1 MQKGRVLVVG
11 SKGMLGYAVTAD
23 LEHAGYTVRSVSR
36 ADFDIARDP
45 FDRFVPLTE
54 DVDIVV
60 NCAGVIKPQIA
71 TMSIEDVLRVNTV
84 FPRNL
89 GLLCKDRIRCYHVTT
104 DCVYSGRKGDY
115 TEADFFDAED
125 VYGMSKNGGDTSD
138 AMTLRTSI
146 IGEESGQQRSL
157 LSWAISQSGKEVNGF
172 TNHRWNGVTT
182 THLSEVI
189 RTIDEQG
196 LFAPGVFHIH
206 SPEVVTKFELVQL
219 MSDVYGLDLRIK
231 PQEAAEASDRSL
243 ASVHPLSGMVA
254 TKTIRTQLE
263 EMKRFFS
270 QAI

>member
-1 MQKGRVLVVG
+1 MQKRRALVVG
-11 SKGMLGYAVTAD
+11 SKGMLGYAVAAD
-23 LEHAGYTVRSVSR
+23 LERAGYSVKSISR

-45 FDRFVPLTE
+45 FERFVPLID
-54 DVDIVV
+54 DVDMVV

-89 GLLCKDRIRCYHVTT
+89 GLLCKDRIHCYHVTT
-104 DCVYSGRKGDY
+104 DCVYSGRKGNY
-115 TEADFFDAED
+115 SETDFFDAED

-157 LSWAISQSGKEVNGF
+157 LSWAMSQHSKEVNGF

-189 RTIDEQG
+189 RAIEEQDLYQRG
-196 LFAPGVFHIH
+196 IFHIH

-219 MSDVYGLDLRIK
+219 MSDVYELDLRIN

-243 ASVHPLSGMVA
+243 ASVHSLSGKVA
-254 TKTIRTQLE
+254 TKSIRTQLE
-263 EMKRFFS
+263 EMKQFFS
-270 QAI
+270 PR

>member
-1 MQKGRVLVVG
+1 MQKERVLVVG
-11 SKGMLGYAVTAD
+11 SKGMLGYAVAAD
-23 LEHAGYTVRSVSR
+23 LHRAGYSVKCISR
-36 ADFDIARDP
+36 GDFDIARDP
-45 FDRFVPLTE
+45 FERFVPLAE
-54 DVDIVV
+54 SVDIVV

-71 TMSIEDVLRVNTV
+71 RMPIEDVLRVNTV

-89 GLLCKDRIRCYHVTT
+89 GLLCRDRIRCYHVTT
-104 DCVYSGRKGDY
+104 DCVYSGRKGNY
-115 TEADFFDAED
+115 TEEDIFDAED

-157 LSWAISQSGKEVNGF
+157 LSWAMSQRGNDVNGF

-189 RTIDEQG
+189 RNIEEHG
-196 LFAPGVFHIH
+196 LYQHGIFHIH

-219 MSDVYGLDLRIK
+219 MSDVYGLDLRIN

-243 ASVHPLSGMVA
+243 ASVHSLSGRVA
-254 TKTIRTQLE
+254 TKSIRTQLE
-263 EMKRFFS
+263 EMKQFFA
-270 QAI
+270 QTI

>member
-11 SKGMLGYAVTAD
+11 SKGMLGYAVAAD
-23 LEHAGYTVRSVSR
+23 LQRAGYSVKSISR
-36 ADFDIARDP
+36 ADFDIAGDP
-45 FDRFVPLTE
+45 FERFVPLAQ

-71 TMSIEDVLRVNTV
+71 AMSIEDVLRVNTV

-104 DCVYSGRKGDY
+104 DCVYSGRKGNY
-115 TEADFFDAED
+115 TENDFFDAED

-157 LSWAISQSGKEVNGF
+157 LAWAMSQSGKEVNGF

-189 RTIDEQG
+189 RTIDEQD
-196 LFAPGVFHIH
+196 LFKPGVFHVH
-206 SPEVVTKFELVQL
+206 SPEVVTKYELVRL
-219 MSDVYGLDLRIK
+219 MSDIYGLELRIN
-231 PQEAAEASDRSL
+231 PQEAPEASDRSL
-243 ASVHPLSGMVA
+243 ASVHSLSSRVA
-254 TKTIRTQLE
+254 TKSVRTQLE
-263 EMKRFFS
+263 EMKHFFS
-270 QAI
+270 RAI